1 MEPRLIAVMGPTG
14 VGKSELAEW
23 IADRL
28 DAQLINA
35 DAFMVYRGLDVGTN
49 KPQNKDRYL
58 LLDLKDPCEE
68 IGVGEWVG
76 LAAEHLRSLY
86 AEGRSALVVG
96 GTGLY
101 IRALFEEWSNLYPS
115 PDPDLRKA
123 LERQLIETGLET
135 LVERL
140 VRLAPEVA
148 SKTDLR
154 NPVRVRR
161 ALEIIQGGARP
172 LSFVLPRYRKWKI
185 GLDLPVPVLDERLD
199 RRTVKLLA
207 TGWLEEVQ
215 LLAERGVDAECAA
228 MRAIGYRTLL
238 SVVDGDKD
246 LDQVLPSIQLETRRY
261 AKRQR
266 TWMRTEP
273 RLEMFSAL
281 DTERL
286 RGEVGDRLS
295 APT

>member
-14 VGKSELAEW
+14 VGKSEIAEW
-23 IADRL
+23 LADRL
-28 DAQLINA
+28 EAQLINA

-49 KPQNKDRYL
+49 KPRDKERYL

-76 LAAEHLRSLY
+76 LAIEELRRLY
-86 AEGRSALVVG
+86 AEGRSAIVVG

-101 IRALFEEWSNLYPS
+101 VRALFEEWSNLYPP
-115 PDPDLRKA
+115 PDPDLRMA
-123 LERQLIETGLET
+123 LEEELREKGLEA
-135 LVERL
+135 LADRL
-140 VRLAPEVA
+140 GRFAPDVA
-148 SKTDLR
+148 RKTDLR

-161 ALEIIQGGARP
+161 ALEIVLGGARP
-172 LSFVLPRYRKWKI
+172 LSFVLPEFRKWKV

-215 LLAERGVDAECAA
+215 SLAERGVNAECAA

-238 SVVDGDKD
+238 SVVGGERG
-246 LDQVLPSIQLETRRY
+246 LEEVEPSIQLETRRY

-281 DTERL
+281 DMERL
-286 RGEVGDRLS
+286 REGVSDRLS
-295 APT
+295 ALM